1 MSDQT
6 FTSQGSAPEKD
17 MREIDKQKQQALC
30 ILGDLWDQA
39 SDDGLNI
46 DCLSHA
52 ALFQAL
58 SSLVLAYGEESVA
71 EFCSDLPSRILCGD
85 YTLDRCIQ

>member
-1 MSDQT
+1 MANQT
-6 FTSQGSAPEKD
+6 VNQTSHVMEPEVEVD
-17 MREIDKQKQQALC
+17 RQKQQALS

-39 SDDGLNI
+39 SDDGINI

-71 EFCSDLPSRILCGD
+71 QFCSGLPDRILCGD
-85 YTLDRCIQ
+85 YTLGRKLQ

>member
-1 MSDQT
+1 MT
-6 FTSQGSAPEKD
+6 
-17 MREIDKQKQQALC
+17 DKSPIQESFGMEERLEVDRQKQEAIS

-39 SDDGLNI
+39 SDEGINI
-46 DCLSHA
+46 DCLAHA

-71 EFCSDLPSRILCGD
+71 DFCSALPDRIMCGD
-85 YTLDRCIQ
+85 YSLERKLQ

>member
-1 MSDQT
+1 MSEDSCNHAQ
-6 FTSQGSAPEKD
+6 FVMQPD
-17 MREIDKQKQQALC
+17 NMEIDRQKQQALSM
-30 ILGDLWDQA
+30 LNDLWDQA
-39 SDDGLNI
+39 SDDSLDI

-71 EFCSDLPSRILCGD
+71 NFCKALPDHILCGD
-85 YTLDRCIQ
+85 YSLDRKLQ

>member
-1 MSDQT
+1 MT
-6 FTSQGSAPEKD
+6 
-17 MREIDKQKQQALC
+17 DKSPIQESFGMEERLEVDRQKQEAIS

-39 SDDGLNI
+39 SDEGINI
-46 DCLSHA
+46 DCLAHA

-71 EFCSDLPSRILCGD
+71 DFCSTLPDRIMCGD
-85 YTLDRCIQ
+85 YSLERKLQ

>member
-1 MSDQT
+1 MTNKSSNQAP
-6 FTSQGSAPEKD
+6 FTVEHEALD
-17 MREIDKQKQQALC
+17 IDRQKQQALS

-39 SDDGLNI
+39 SDDGINI

-71 EFCSDLPSRILCGD
+71 NFCKALPDHILCGD
-85 YTLDRCIQ
+85 YSLERKLQ

>member
-1 MSDQT
+1 MPFSKEHE
-6 FTSQGSAPEKD
+6 AL
-17 MREIDKQKQQALC
+17 EIDRQKQQALS
-30 ILGDLWDQA
+30 ILGDVWDQA
-39 SDDGLNI
+39 SDDGMNI

-71 EFCSDLPSRILCGD
+71 KFCNDLPNRIMCGD
-85 YTLDRCIQ
+85 YSLERKLQ

>member
-1 MSDQT
+1 MS
-6 FTSQGSAPEKD
+6 GSINNHQFPAMD
-17 MREIDKQKQQALC
+17 IDTVEIDRQKQQALNL
-30 ILGDLWDQA
+30 LGDLWDQA
-39 SDDGLNI
+39 SDDGVDM

-71 EFCSDLPSRILCGD
+71 GFCDKLSNRVLCGD
-85 YTLDRCIQ
+85 YSLERKLQ